1 MTYTL
6 KDLSLALLLDSIKEE
21 GEITFTGA
29 DKWIDLS
36 DAMEL
41 EKAGL
46 VTVTLSK
53 GIERRRSTGIVW
65 GARVA

>member
-46 VTVTLSK
+46 VVVTLSK

-65 GARVA
+65 GARIA

>member
-6 KDLSLALLLDSIKEE
+6 KDFSLALLLEMIEE
-21 GEITFTGA
+21 AGEITFTGA

-36 DAMEL
+36 DAMVL

-46 VTVTLSK
+46 VVVTLSK